1 MSWISRLVEQQL
13 SEAADAGELVAEPLK
28 GKPIPGID
36 EQRPD
41 GWWASSFVRRELS
54 HDRRIAAKE
63 AADAAR
69 VGFWKADSI
78 EQLRERVAAA
88 NAAIAAAN
96 VNLVDADQLELF
108 DTLEISARW
117 RSLRAD

>member
-13 SEAADAGELVAEPLK
+13 ADAAAAGDLVAEPLK

-63 AADAAR
+63 QADRAR
-69 VGFWKADSI
+69 VGFWKASSV
-78 EQLRERVAAA
+78 EELRELVGAA
-88 NAAIAAAN
+88 NADLAAAN
-96 VNLVDADQLELF
+96 VNLVESDQLDLF
-108 DTLEISARW
+108 DPREVVDRW
-117 RSLRAD
+117 HALGS